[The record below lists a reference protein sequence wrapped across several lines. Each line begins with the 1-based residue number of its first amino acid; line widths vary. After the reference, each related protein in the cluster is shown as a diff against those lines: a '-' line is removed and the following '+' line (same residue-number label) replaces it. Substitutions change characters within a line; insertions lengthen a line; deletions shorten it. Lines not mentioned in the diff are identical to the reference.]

1 MSVGPTK
8 KKKTSYFLLQ
18 QRGQRF
24 YLVTTFSYVSDCD
37 ADQKSDVVLTATEY
51 AERLIGR
58 ARALKTLL
66 TSPAPS
72 TIMHHANYTIGI
84 FTRSDGGM
92 GIPGPM
98 VIFDGLMQLF
108 DKSLKKCVIVHHKF
122 GVLMMRQVFVA
133 HNESHSN
140 NEFL

>member
-1 MSVGPTK
+1 MSATQTK
-8 KKKTSYFLLQ
+8 
-18 QRGQRF
+18 
-24 YLVTTFSYVSDCD
+24 
-37 ADQKSDVVLTATEY
+37 KSDVVLTATEY

-108 DKSLKKCVIVHHKF
+108 DKSLKNVYVHDKF
-122 GVLMMRQVFVA
+122 GVLIMRQVFVA

-140 NEFL
+140 NESL